1 MGRRAN
7 TQFDEV
13 VRLNMPALVAYAR
26 SVTNNPWTA
35 DEAVQETLIR
45 AWRYWPTFRHE
56 SHVLTWLVTICRRVV
71 IDMASRSV
79 THEQIAEE
87 VLAIPES
94 SEVIG
99 VSELI
104 SELPLPQREVLVLCS
119 VIGFDYET
127 TATVLDI
134 PVGTVRSRL
143 SRAREALALKMANEN
158 RDAV

>member
-1 MGRRAN
+1 MS
-7 TQFDEV
+7 
-13 VRLNMPALVAYAR
+13 ALVAYAR
-26 SVTNNPWTA
+26 SATNNSWTT

-56 SHVLTWLVTICRRVV
+56 SHVLTWLITICRRVV
-71 IDMASRSV
+71 IDMASRAV
-79 THEQIAEE
+79 AHEQIAEE
-87 VLAIPES
+87 ALVIPES
-94 SEVIG
+94 NGVIR
-99 VSELI
+99 VNELI

-127 TATVLDI
+127 TATILDI

-143 SRAREALALKMANEN
+143 SRAREALAAKIASEQ